1 MKKLALN
8 STFQKE
14 DHGNQPHHFMA
25 NKWGNK
31 GNIDLIFLGSK
42 TTADGDYSHEI
53 KRHFLLGR
61 KAMTNLDSK
70 LKSRHI
76 TLPTK
81 VHIVKAMGFPVVI
94 YRCES
99 WTIKKAEH

>member
-42 TTADGDYSHEI
+42 TTADGDYSRETE
-53 KRHFLLGR
+53 RCLLLGR
-61 KAMTNLDSK
+61 KAMTNLDSI
-70 LKSRHI
+70 LKSRDI
-76 TLPTK
+76 TLLTK
-81 VHIVKAMGFPVVI
+81 SV
-94 YRCES
+94 
-99 WTIKKAEH
+99 